1 METITW
7 GERADKSSLVH
18 RIQAVHD
25 GKRKLE
31 EVEEEVKAQLA
42 ENEREKKRLKQE
54 EKKLFINLIK
64 SKKISFVHALTLD
77 DLRKYLDSDKK
88 IYVIEADTSEKQF
101 LYVKGEE
108 ELSNDEYEHWELFY
122 KDYFY
127 YGNPNYKD
135 VNDPNDEMS
144 ERELGEE
151 SGSWSCK
158 LLELN

>member
-31 EVEEEVKAQLA
+31 EMEEEVKAQRE

-64 SKKISFVHALTLD
+64 SKKIKIIHINDLV
-77 DLRKYLDSDKK
+77 DLRKCLREDKEIFVTESDS
-88 IYVIEADTSEKQF
+88 SEKKF
-101 LYVKGEE
+101 LYVKGFEKLSDEE
-108 ELSNDEYEHWELFY
+108 IEHWGLFY
-122 KDYFY
+122 RDYFY
-127 YGNPNYKD
+127 YGHPNYKD
-135 VNDPNDEMS
+135 VNDRNDEMS
-144 ERELGEE
+144 ERELAEE
-151 SGSWSCK
+151 SGDWSCK
-158 LLELN
+158 VLELI